1 MIAARVSRLA
11 HRWLALLVGVQLV
24 AWTASGVYMTAVDLD
39 FIHGDSLVRNLEPP
53 LDLSAVALA
62 PAQVL
67 AKFPDARR
75 ATLRALPTGGRP
87 VYEIDDPTGIALVD
101 AGTGRVLSPLPEQ
114 DAAALAR
121 AYYAGDAP
129 LRRIALIE
137 SDPPIELQ
145 ARTLPLWRA
154 DFDDWL
160 ETSLYVDPATGRLV
174 VRRHRFWRWFDLF
187 WSLHIMD
194 YIERSDVNNTL
205 LRMTTGA
212 AAVFAASG
220 LWLIAYSF
228 RWRRPRRGAKP

>member
-11 HRWLALLVGVQLV
+11 HRWLALLLGVQLV

-39 FIHGDSLVRNLEPP
+39 FIHGDSLVRNLQSP
-53 LDLSAVALA
+53 LDLSVVAIA
-62 PAQVL
+62 PAQLL
-67 AKFPDARR
+67 ADFPGARR

-87 VYEIDDPTGIALVD
+87 VYEIDLPAGITLVD
-101 AGTGRVLSPLPEQ
+101 ARTGRVLSPLREP
-114 DAAALAR
+114 DAADLAR
-121 AYYAGDAP
+121 AYYAGTAP
-129 LRRIALIE
+129 LRRIELIE

-160 ETSLYVDPATGRLV
+160 QTSLYVDPATGRLV
-174 VRRHRFWRWFDLF
+174 VRRHRFWRWFDLL

-194 YIERSDVNNTL
+194 YVERSDVNNTL
-205 LRMTTGA
+205 LRVTTGT

-220 LWLIAYSF
+220 LWLVAYSF
-228 RWRRPRRGAKP
+228 RWRRTRRGAKP